1 MAIILIS
8 GGTGLIGKA
17 ITKHLLFLG
26 HEVRV
31 LSRNPQSKDGVKA
44 FFWNVEKQEIDEA
57 AFVGV
62 EHIIHLAGSVI
73 ADKRWTDERKKDILN
88 SRVNSINLI
97 CSVIKKNNIKLK
109 SFVGASAVGIY
120 GMETS
125 ETIYM
130 ESQIGKD
137 DFLTATCIA
146 WEASYNQ
153 IEQFSGKMANIRVG
167 VVLSKEG
174 GALKKMLPIFKL
186 GLGSAIG
193 NGKQYMPWIHIED
206 LALVFCEGLFNSKIS
221 GTYNAV
227 APQYITNLY
236 FSKQLALS
244 LNKPFIMP
252 HVPSFLLKLMYGEM
266 ANIVL
271 QGSRVSCKKLTDSGF
286 VFKFPDLEGALKNL
300 IN

>member
-31 LSRNPQSKDGVKA
+31 LSRNPQSSGGVKA

-62 EHIIHLAGSVI
+62 EHIIHLAGSGI
-73 ADKRWTDERKKDILN
+73 ADKRWTDERKNDILN

-109 SFVGASAVGIY
+109 SCVGASAVGIY

-137 DFLTATCIA
+137 DFLTTTCIA
-146 WEASYNQ
+146 WEASYKQ
-153 IEQFSGKMANIRVG
+153 IEQFSSKMAIIRVG

-227 APQYITNLY
+227 TPQHITNLY

-266 ANIVL
+266 AKVVL
-271 QGSRVSCKKLTDSGF
+271 QGSRVSDKKLTDSGF
-286 VFKFPDLEGALKNL
+286 VFKFPDLEAALKNL
-300 IN
+300 MS

>member
-8 GGTGLIGKA
+8 GGTGLIGKV

-31 LSRNPQSKDGVKA
+31 LSRNPQSSDGVKA

-62 EHIIHLAGSVI
+62 EHIIHLAGSGI
-73 ADKRWTDERKKDILN
+73 ADKRWTDERKKDVLN
-88 SRVNSINLI
+88 SRVKSLNLI
-97 CSVIKKNNIKLK
+97 CSVIKRNNIKLK

-137 DFLTATCIA
+137 DFLTTTCIA
-146 WEASYNQ
+146 WEASYKQ
-153 IEQFSGKMANIRVG
+153 IEQFSSKMAIIRVG

-227 APQYITNLY
+227 APQHITNLY

-244 LNKPFIMP
+244 LNKPFFMP

-266 ANIVL
+266 AKVVL
-271 QGSRVSCKKLTDSGF
+271 QGSRVSCKKLKDSGF

-300 IN
+300 MN